1 MERWHESEVGNGKR
15 QVGLLWGPAFR
26 CCHPATV
33 VLYIHFGEER
43 GGTKALAQQRAE
55 LLGEAGGRRQSCW
68 NLPHLPVVQ
77 ERHRG
82 AVALVPVVSVQV
94 CGSSQELPCW
104 AWWIAPPSSISM
116 GSQFLQLEE
125 MENRTS
131 VRS

>member
-33 VLYIHFGEER
+33 VLYIHFGEEL

-55 LLGEAGGRRQSCW
+55 LLSEAGGRRQSCW

-82 AVALVPVVSVQV
+82 AVALVPVISVA
-94 CGSSQELPCW
+94 GLW
-104 AWWIAPPSSISM
+104 
-116 GSQFLQLEE
+116 FLTGVALLGLVDCPTQL
-125 MENRTS
+125 NFYGVTIFAAGRDGK
-131 VRS
+131 